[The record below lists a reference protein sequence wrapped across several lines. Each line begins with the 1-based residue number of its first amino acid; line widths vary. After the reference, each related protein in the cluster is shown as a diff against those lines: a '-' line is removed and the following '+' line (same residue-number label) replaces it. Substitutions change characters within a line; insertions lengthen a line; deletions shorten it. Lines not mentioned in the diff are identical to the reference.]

1 MSNVIMAYLEVA
13 NYATFANRSLLIPD
27 PLKTWEQLEIY
38 VLRYN
43 IRNLIQYEYEII
55 FAETK
60 EKMKEEIRLR

>member
-13 NYATFANRSLLIPD
+13 NYATFANRSLLISD
-27 PLKTWEQLEIY
+27 TLKTWEQLEIY